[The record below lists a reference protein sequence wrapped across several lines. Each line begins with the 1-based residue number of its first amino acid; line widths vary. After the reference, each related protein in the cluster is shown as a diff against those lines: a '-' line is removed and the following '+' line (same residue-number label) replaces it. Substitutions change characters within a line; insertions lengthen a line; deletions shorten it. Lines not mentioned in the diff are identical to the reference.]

1 MYDILIIGGGAAG
14 LAAAVSAKR
23 ENKNVTVAIAEK
35 GERVGRKILATGNGR
50 CNFTNIDMSPDYFF
64 GDGDFI
70 TKILEDFSTEDAI
83 DFFAFLG
90 VKHKIF
96 EGRVY
101 PLSNKASAVLD
112 ALRFFCEENGVE
124 FLTGKNI
131 TNLSCGKSF
140 DSDGIKAEKVIVAT
154 GGKAAPAFGSDGAGF
169 ALLKSFGHTILP
181 QKAALV
187 SIKTETAQIAGLKG
201 VKAYARVSALG
212 KDGKELFSDKG
223 DLLFTDYGIS
233 GIPAM
238 QISRFAEKG
247 CRVKIDLMPDL
258 AFNEVSDELR
268 ERIYKF
274 PERKIE
280 NLYSGMMD
288 KKLALAMLRYAEI
301 RDLNAPA
308 KSLNDKNVRK
318 CGEFLKNL
326 RLKILGDTG
335 WQNAQTTVGGADLR
349 EFDAETMESKL
360 KKNLYAAGEVL
371 SCDAL
376 CGGYNLHWAWATG
389 MKAGKSTAKDLR

>member
-23 ENKNVTVAIAEK
+23 ENKSASVAIAEK

-50 CNFTNIDMSPDYFF
+50 CNFTNTDMSPGYFF
-64 GDGDFI
+64 GDKDFI
-70 TKILEDFSTEDAI
+70 AKILADFSTEDALS
-83 DFFAFLG
+83 FFAFLG
-90 VKHKIF
+90 VKPKIS

-131 TNLSCGKSF
+131 TKLTYGKAF
-140 DSDGIKAEKVIVAT
+140 DADGIKANKIIVAT
-154 GGKAAPAFGSDGAGF
+154 GGKAAPAFGSDGAGYS
-169 ALLKSFGHTILP
+169 LLKSFGHTILP

-187 SIKTETAQIAGLKG
+187 SIKTETAQIQGLKG
-201 VKAYARVSALG
+201 VKSYARVSAL
-212 KDGKELFSDKG
+212 DSNGKELFSDKG
-223 DLLFTDYGIS
+223 ELLFTDYGIS

-238 QISRFAEKG
+238 QISRFAERS
-247 CRVKIDLMPDL
+247 CCVKLDLMPDCT
-258 AFNEVSDELR
+258 FNEALDELQTR
-268 ERIYKF
+268 AKSF
-274 PERKIE
+274 PERKLE

-288 KKLALAMLRYAEI
+288 KKLAIAMLRYAEV
-301 RDLNAPA
+301 RDLSAPA
-308 KSLNDKNVRK
+308 KTLNDKSIRK

-326 RLKILGDTG
+326 KLKISGDTG
-335 WQNAQTTVGGADLR
+335 WQNAQTTVGGADLT
-349 EFDAETMESKL
+349 EFDPNTMQSKL
-360 KKNLYAAGEVL
+360 QKNLYAAGEVL
-371 SCDAL
+371 NCDAL

-389 MKAGKSTAKDLR
+389 IKAGKSAAEVR